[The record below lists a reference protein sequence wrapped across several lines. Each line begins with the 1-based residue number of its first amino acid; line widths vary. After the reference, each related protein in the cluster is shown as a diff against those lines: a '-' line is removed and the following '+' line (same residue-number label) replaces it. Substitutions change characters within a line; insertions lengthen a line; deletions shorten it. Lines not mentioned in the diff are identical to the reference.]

1 MTDTNATEPDHY
13 ADLLG
18 MNLWELVRSLRF
30 IEGNILKYIWR
41 AGLKDGVSAKEDYA
55 KALTYLDK
63 VDPKEHLS
71 ISKDFFLKV
80 PLQTLLYTAYGLE
93 LNKVDD
99 AKASMLYH
107 FFYLLLHKKLIG
119 EYLTYHQCQYHYDAL
134 RLALIEEIEDEPPF
148 NHIRSKS

>member
-18 MNLWELVRSLRF
+18 INLWELVRSLRF

-41 AGLKDGVSAKEDYA
+41 AGLKDSVSAKEDYA

-80 PLQTLLYTAYGLE
+80 PLQTLLSTAYGWE
-93 LNKVDD
+93 INNVGE

-107 FFYLLLHKKLIG
+107 FFHLLLHKKLLG
-119 EYLTYHQCQYHYDAL
+119 EFRAIQQCQYHYDAL
-134 RLALIEEIEDEPPF
+134 RLALIEEIEEEPPF
-148 NHIRSKS
+148 